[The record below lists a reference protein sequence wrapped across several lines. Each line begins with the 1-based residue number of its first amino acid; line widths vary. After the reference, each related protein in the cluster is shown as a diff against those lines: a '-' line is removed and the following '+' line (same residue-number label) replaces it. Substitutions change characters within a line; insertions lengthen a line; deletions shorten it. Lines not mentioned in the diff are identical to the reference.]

1 MKKILATLA
10 VFCMLFAGYAFAAVE
25 EFTFPDGKVDLL
37 CPDGWKHEM
46 TDEAIR
52 MASPDEAVQ
61 FVFEVLDAKDL
72 QAGLE
77 KAKAEIDK
85 AIGTTTFGEPVEEK
99 INEMPAI
106 TFEGTCGEKG
116 LEVMVSI
123 IITPAENALC
133 VYYFAAKAAEEKH
146 AAGIAEVIKGIKPAA
161 PEAAAPAAAPTT
173 APAATEE
180 TEDTE
185 GTEDEAAGDEE

>member
-1 MKKILATLA
+1 MKKILAALA
-10 VFCMLFAGYAFAAVE
+10 VFCVLFAGYAFAAVE
-25 EFTFPDGKVDLL
+25 EFTFPDGKVDLV

-61 FVFEVLDAKDL
+61 FVFEVLDVKDL
-72 QAGLE
+72 EAGLE

-85 AIGTTTFGEPVEEK
+85 AIGATTFGEPVEEK

-106 TFEGTCGEKG
+106 TFEGTCAEKG

-161 PEAAAPAAAPTT
+161 PEAVAPAAALTE
-173 APAATEE
+173 TEE

-185 GTEDEAAGDEE
+185 ETEGTEEETAGDEE

>member
-1 MKKILATLA
+1 MKKILTALA
-10 VFCMLFAGYAFAAVE
+10 VFCVLFAGYAFAAVE
-25 EFTFPDGKVDLL
+25 EFTFPDGKVDLV

-61 FVFEVLDAKDL
+61 FVFEVLDVKDL
-72 QAGLE
+72 EAGLE

-85 AIGTTTFGEPVEEK
+85 AIGATTFGEPVEEK
-99 INEMPAI
+99 STKMPAI
-106 TFEGTCGEKG
+106 TFEGTCAEKG
-116 LEVMVSI
+116 LEVMVSV

-161 PEAAAPAAAPTT
+161 PEAVAPAAALT
-173 APAATEE
+173 ATEE

-185 GTEDEAAGDEE
+185 ETEGTEEETAGDEE